1 MITSFARR
9 LTILFTTAT
18 SVILTLALCLSFF
31 SQFKITKIQRLD
43 SFTTQFLDLA
53 HRLENSSG
61 LTDSWLAQMETD
73 GHFIIHIEDNQIPLF
88 FSGSWETPTSRQ
100 YLLSLARRKAEEE
113 HVNLSARPF
122 SSSSDKTSVFSL
134 KGRHG
139 DTYRGSAV
147 VISTAQGFRSM
158 ILLADT
164 TGERRALYFQLSF
177 FVLLEISGVLA
188 LYTISRYAVG
198 KAVSPLEEYH
208 QRQTDFVASAAH
220 ELRSPLAVIQ
230 ASASAVS
237 VSSEQSSHM
246 IRLIREECARAG
258 KLIKNLLLL
267 ASADSKSLSKDM
279 QPVETDMLLLSLYES
294 FEPLCLSR
302 RIRLKLSLPEEIL
315 PKAIG
320 NEQWIYQILSVF
332 LDNALSYGC
341 GSPDP
346 VILLAAQTGKS
357 HVTLSVSDNGFGIAD
372 EQKALIFERFYRGD
386 ASRHD
391 KGHAGLGLSI
401 AHTLA
406 GQMDC
411 TITLSDTPGGG
422 CTFSLT
428 LPKSAR

>member
-147 VISTAQGFRSM
+147 VISTEQGFRSM

-164 TGERRALYFQLSF
+164 TGERR
-177 FVLLEISGVLA
+177 A

>member
-147 VISTAQGFRSM
+147 VISTEQGFRSM

-188 LYTISRYAVG
+188 LYAISRYAVG

-346 VILLAAQTGKS
+346 VILLAAQTGAY
-357 HVTLSVSDNGFGIAD
+357 L
-372 EQKALIFERFYRGD
+372 
-386 ASRHD
+386 
-391 KGHAGLGLSI
+391 
-401 AHTLA
+401 
-406 GQMDC
+406 
-411 TITLSDTPGGG
+411 
-422 CTFSLT
+422 
-428 LPKSAR
+428 